1 MVGSLTKAYAA
12 IATLNETMQALLLR
26 HRLSNSNTKSLFRLS
41 SYFHSSS
48 CSPRP
53 FIPSPPSASSI
64 ATNLFTSPW
73 SASQCRGIKVS
84 GSDGTFTRY
93 LLLITRPKYCQI
105 VSIKS
110 CYPSLPLHQV
120 LKVDH
125 SHEGRGKATIK
136 VELRDIDQGNKVTQR
151 MGTDEDVERVYVQ
164 EKTFMFMCMDSD
176 GTVVLMDPDTLD
188 QIEVSKDL
196 FNKDCLY
203 LRDEMK
209 VKVHFYDDKPLSA
222 SVPKRVTCIVK
233 EAIAAT
239 SRNKKVVLD
248 NGLTVEVPSHIVAGD
263 AIVVSTEHDS
273 YIERAK
279 A

>member
-1 MVGSLTKAYAA
+1 
-12 IATLNETMQALLLR
+12 MQALWVRL
-26 HRLSNSNTKSLFRLS
+26 RLSISDTKSIFRVS
-41 SYFHSSS
+41 SYLYSSS
-48 CSPRP
+48 VLPPPLSLNSLA
-53 FIPSPPSASSI
+53 SPPSASST
-64 ATNLFTSPW
+64 ALSLFTSPW
-73 SASQCRGIKVS
+73 SAFQCRGIKVS
-84 GSDGTFTRY
+84 SSDIRVGN
-93 LLLITRPKYCQI
+93 LIGKQGRIYE
-105 VSIKS
+105 
-110 CYPSLPLHQV
+110 V

-136 VELRDIDQGNKVTQR
+136 VELRDIGQGNKVTQR
-151 MGTDEDVERVYVQ
+151 MGTDEDIERVYVQ
-164 EKTFMFMCMDSD
+164 ERTFMFMCMDRD

-209 VKVHFYDDKPLSA
+209 VKVQFYDDKPLSA

-239 SRNKKVVLD
+239 PRNKKVALD
-248 NGLTVEVPSHIVAGD
+248 NGLTIEVPPHIVAGD
-263 AIVVSTEHDS
+263 AIIVNTEDDS